1 MTRHA
6 SASTDEPGLGALRAF
21 ITVLVLAHHA
31 VLAYHPF
38 APPPFDSLR
47 TYPFWQ
53 AFPVVDSDRW
63 GGAMWLV
70 AVNDTFFMSLMFL
83 ISGLFVWR
91 SLERKGSVRYLGD
104 RARRLGLPFV
114 VSVALLAPLAY
125 VPAYLQTGAAASWSG
140 FWTEWLALDSWP
152 AGPAWFL
159 WVLLAFNLVAVALH
173 AVMPGIFQRV
183 GALFACAARRPV
195 VACAILISLSAAA
208 YIPLAVRHG
217 GMHWTSVGP
226 FTVQTSRVI
235 HYAVYF
241 LVGVAIGAGGLDR
254 GLVAR
259 GGALATHWLRW
270 LLAGAGAFALA
281 YLATA
286 RDFAAGGASLR
297 WQLASAG
304 SFAVACAALS
314 FALLAGFLRRT
325 SIFSTRVLCSL
336 RDNAYGMYVIH
347 YVLVSWLQ
355 YALLDAALP
364 GLAKAILVFAGTLL
378 LSWLITATLRRARCA
393 SRRPVGRALGPRI
406 EGTSPQPHRSIEDVA
421 RVLPKDTTAHPVQSG
436 SRALNRAR

>member
-1 MTRHA
+1 MTRPA
-6 SASTDEPGLGALRAF
+6 STSTDEPGLGALRAF

-47 TYPFWQ
+47 SYPFWQ

-63 GGAMWLV
+63 GGALWLV

-91 SLERKGSVRYLGD
+91 SLARKGSVRYVGD
-104 RARRLGLPFV
+104 RARRLGLPFIA
-114 VSVALLAPLAY
+114 SVALLAPLAY
-125 VPAYLQTGAAASWSG
+125 LPAYLQTGAPASWSA

-159 WVLLAFNLVAVALH
+159 WVLLALNVVAVALH
-173 AVMPGIFQRV
+173 ALMPRLFQSL
-183 GALFACAARRPV
+183 GAGFACAARRPV
-195 VACAILISLSAAA
+195 VAFAILVSLSAAA
-208 YIPLAVRHG
+208 YIPLALSYS
-217 GMHWTSVGP
+217 GMHWTAVGP

-241 LVGVAIGAGGLDR
+241 LAGVAIGAGGLDR
-254 GLVAR
+254 GLVAP
-259 GGALATHWLRW
+259 GGTLAAHWLRW

-286 RDFAAGGASLR
+286 RDFAAGGASPL

-314 FALLAGFLRRT
+314 FASLAVFLRNT
-325 SIFSTRVLCSL
+325 SRFSTRAIHSL

-347 YVLVSWLQ
+347 YALVSWLQ
-355 YALLDAALP
+355 YALLGAALP
-364 GLAKAILVFAGTLL
+364 GIAKAIVVFTGTLL
-378 LSWLITATLRRARCA
+378 LSWLITAMLRRACRA
-393 SRRPVGRALGPRI
+393 HRAPGRPLGRALG
-406 EGTSPQPHRSIEDVA
+406 
-421 RVLPKDTTAHPVQSG
+421 LPLDGAP
-436 SRALNRAR
+436 

>member
-1 MTRHA
+1 MTPPVPP
-6 SASTDEPGLGALRAF
+6 STDEPGLGALRAF

-31 VLAYHPF
+31 VLAYHPC

-63 GGAMWLV
+63 SGALWLV

-83 ISGLFVWR
+83 VSGLFVWR
-91 SLERKGSVRYLGD
+91 SLARKGSGRYLGE
-104 RARRLGLPFV
+104 RARRLGLPFI

-159 WVLLAFNLVAVALH
+159 WVLLAFNLIAGALH
-173 AVMPGIFQRV
+173 AMMPRV
-183 GALFACAARRPV
+183 FPCLGKRFASAARRPV
-195 VACAILISLSAAA
+195 VAFALLVSLSAAA
-208 YIPLAVRHG
+208 YIPLALSYG
-217 GMHWTSVGP
+217 GMHWTAIGP

-241 LVGVAIGAGGLDR
+241 FAGVAIGAGGLDR
-254 GLVAR
+254 GLVAPD
-259 GGALATHWLRW
+259 GTLAAHWPRW
-270 LLAGAGAFALA
+270 LLVGAGAFALA
-281 YLATA
+281 YIATA

-314 FALLAGFLRRT
+314 FASLAGFLRLT
-325 SIFSTRVLCSL
+325 SRFSTRAVHSL

-355 YALLDAALP
+355 YALLGAELS
-364 GLAKAILVFAGTLL
+364 GLAKAMLVFTGTLV

-393 SRRPVGRALGPRI
+393 SYRPVGRALGSPLDGSPWIHCKRNVPHLPALGIARICPGSVPGPR
-406 EGTSPQPHRSIEDVA
+406 
-421 RVLPKDTTAHPVQSG
+421 
-436 SRALNRAR
+436 

>member
-1 MTRHA
+1 MTRPA
-6 SASTDEPGLGALRAF
+6 STSTDEPGLGALRAF

-63 GGAMWLV
+63 GGSLWLV

-91 SLERKGSVRYLGD
+91 SLARKGSARYLGE
-104 RARRLGLPFV
+104 RARRLGLPFIASV
-114 VSVALLAPLAY
+114 VLLAPLAY
-125 VPAYLQTGAAASWSG
+125 LPAYLQTGAAASWSG

-159 WVLLAFNLVAVALH
+159 WVLLAFNVVAVALY
-173 AVMPGIFQRV
+173 AVLPGMFEGLGKR
-183 GALFACAARRPV
+183 FADAARRPV
-195 VACAILISLSAAA
+195 VAFAILVSLSAAA
-208 YIPLAVRHG
+208 YIPLALSYG
-217 GMHWTSVGP
+217 GMHWTAVGP

-241 LVGVAIGAGGLDR
+241 LAGVALGAGGLDR
-254 GLVAR
+254 GLVAQ
-259 GGALATHWLRW
+259 GGTLAAHKLRW
-270 LLAGAGAFALA
+270 LLVGAGAFALS
-281 YLATA
+281 YLVTA
-286 RDFAAGGASLR
+286 RLFTAGGASLG

-304 SFAVACAALS
+304 SFALACAALS
-314 FALLAGFLRRT
+314 FALLAVFLHKT
-325 SIFSTRVLCSL
+325 SLFSTRALHSL
-336 RDNAYGMYVIH
+336 RDNAYGMYVLH

-355 YALLDAALP
+355 YALLDAALS
-364 GLAKAILVFAGTLL
+364 GLAKAILVFTGTLV
-378 LSWLITATLRRARCA
+378 LSWLTTATLRRTCRPSGHRPGRPLGAPFDNA
-393 SRRPVGRALGPRI
+393 SQIAEQGFGVRPPDIRP
-406 EGTSPQPHRSIEDVA
+406 
-421 RVLPKDTTAHPVQSG
+421 
-436 SRALNRAR
+436 